1 MDDLVINIISFV
13 SAILAGL
20 AALFWAKS
28 SAVDTPHQ
36 SKGSVSIGAMAD
48 SLKLQSKWSAWGA
61 VMAALAAV
69 AQAVALGY
77 PALKHIYFYIT
88 AANS

>member
-1 MDDLVINIISFV
+1 
-13 SAILAGL
+13 
-20 AALFWAKS
+20 
-28 SAVDTPHQ
+28 
-36 SKGSVSIGAMAD
+36 MAD